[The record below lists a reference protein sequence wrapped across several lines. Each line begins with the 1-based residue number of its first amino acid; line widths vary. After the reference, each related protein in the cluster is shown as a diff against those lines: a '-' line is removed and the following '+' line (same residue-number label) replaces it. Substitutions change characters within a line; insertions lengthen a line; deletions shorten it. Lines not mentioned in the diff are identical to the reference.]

1 MSCSTSARGLTSRV
15 AKAHV
20 RQASCYLSVS
30 RTRRIRNGVTGS
42 PNHRLVHVRHGTSPL
57 HRRWPNGRGHAQTGT
72 GHRPAAFM
80 PRRPP
85 FAPSRPQPGPRP
97 VRCHLGIPHGPIP
110 ALPVDALAFGIVD
123 ILWGRNATVG
133 TVPPRKLGCGL
144 NLAARG
150 RIITRYLMGGLT
162 DLTNQGAIKWGGRS

>member
-1 MSCSTSARGLTSRV
+1 MNQERCHRV
-15 AKAHV
+15 AESPSGSCKAWHLPTTSTMAE
-20 RQASCYLSVS
+20 RPRSCKD
-30 RTRRIRNGVTGS
+30 R
-42 PNHRLVHVRHGTSPL
+42 
-57 HRRWPNGRGHAQTGT
+57 
-72 GHRPAAFM
+72 HRPPPGRLHVPHPSQS

-123 ILWGRNATVG
+123 IPWCRNATVG

-162 DLTNQGAIKWGGRS
+162 DLTNQGAIKWVGRCEPKFLLSALNSC